1 MTGGDFLVLVPWAL
15 FAAGLAVV
23 SVRLRRPRWL
33 ARRGPASRGGMPG
46 APGRVPPGR
55 GRRLPGRAGTYTR
68 SPQRRHAGHGPVR

>member
-33 ARRGPASRGGMPG
+33 ARRGPASPGGMPG
-46 APGRVPPGR
+46 VPGRVPRFRRGARPPAGPGR
-55 GRRLPGRAGTYTR
+55 PG
-68 SPQRRHAGHGPVR
+68 PGHD